1 MANYAMICN
10 NEVIEVLYDLDEA
23 PIWPPDGAGNLVTSV
38 ECSEE
43 ATRDWRYNPET
54 GEVFEPIYVPSKEPE
69 VFVDESEYEQY
80 YNMVNAA
87 ILGGE

>member
-23 PIWPPDGAGNLVTSV
+23 PIWPPDPAGNPVTSV

-43 ATRDWRYNPET
+43 ATRDWSYNPET
-54 GEVFEPIYVPSKEPE
+54 GEVFEPIYVPSEKPE
-69 VFVDESEYEQY
+69 VFVNEYEQY
-80 YNMVNAA
+80 YNMVNTA